1 MDYANL
7 TQDEFLRLT
16 APEEPADFV
25 SFWKETYA
33 LATAQTPTWHIER
46 EIWSQEEDTRTYLV
60 RAKTW
65 DNCEIAMWISRPE
78 NSKGGLLIGQG
89 SGQPATAGYYPSM
102 TVCFPCVRGLGQS
115 QCKDIP
121 WVVKKHVL
129 HGIASKATYILRGVV
144 SDLWTAAT
152 VMTEMFPDTAE
163 NLCYSGGSMGGG
175 MGALMLPWDK
185 RFRAAYLLVPTFGG
199 NHVRL
204 LVPSTGSG
212 EAVRLY
218 VQEHPEAMDVLAYF
232 DAAISAKYISIPTIV
247 CPALDDK
254 CVAPAGQ
261 FCVANSIPEE
271 YRQMYILDQG
281 HAAGTDRDKEL
292 MEKVEEVKKK
302 LFYNE
307 AE

>member
-33 LATAQTPTWHIER
+33 LATAQTPTWYIER

-78 NSKGGLLIGQG
+78 NSKGGVLVGQG
-89 SGQPATAGYYPSM
+89 YGQPATAGYYPSM

-129 HGIASKATYILRGVV
+129 HGIASKETYILRGVI
-144 SDLWTAAT
+144 SDLWTATT

-163 NLCYSGGSMGGG
+163 NLCYTGASMGGG

-185 RFRAAYLLVPTFGG
+185 RFRAAFLQVPTFGG
-199 NHVRL
+199 NPVRL
-204 LVPSTGSG
+204 QVPSAGSG

-218 VQEHPEAMDVLAYF
+218 VQEHPEAMNVLAYF

-247 CPALDDK
+247 CPALEDPV
-254 CVAPAGQ
+254 VAPAGQ
-261 FCVANSIPEE
+261 FCVANSIPEK
-271 YRQMYILDQG
+271 YKMLYILDKG
-281 HAAGTDRDKEL
+281 HTAGTDRDKEL
-292 MEKVEEVKKK
+292 MEEVEEKKKK

-307 AE
+307 TE